1 MHTNR
6 QSAQVHDSLVARL
19 GKNLGSVHKD
29 SSTACASPRQ
39 VHKDRPLN
47 PRPCPAAWLSS
58 APLNQCTG
66 CWLAVAGWQPVV
78 HHDIVEHMLH
88 TACLQHLLH
97 DLVLHE

>member
-19 GKNLGSVHKD
+19 GKYLGS
-29 SSTACASPRQ
+29 

-47 PRPCPAAWLSS
+47 PRPCPAAWLPS

-97 DLVLHE
+97 DLVVHE